1 MGTTNLTEFEV
12 AMKIVHKEPG
22 WRLFGAARTRKL
34 ASLGLDENL
43 VKTYINKIKNG
54 ELEEDPAKPDAPL
67 PNPVIEETPVEEVK
81 EEEQVIEEPKEEEL
95 VPIVEEPVTETTE
108 SEPIE
113 VEAEPIIEEPATSG
127 YVEEKKEEPN
137 EEDNNGYPE
146 GVVVYYVF
154 KKGDTLAK
162 VASMYNTTVA
172 RLLKKNNIKYPKQVT
187 VGYRLKV

>member
-1 MGTTNLTEFEV
+1 MSAGLTEFEV
-12 AMKIVHKEPG
+12 ALKIVHREPG

-54 ELEEDPAKPDAPL
+54 ELTEDPIKPVTVKE
-67 PNPVIEETPVEEVK
+67 PVAPVEEIK
-81 EEEQVIEEPKEEEL
+81 EEEEQVVEEPKEEEL

-113 VEAEPIIEEPATSG
+113 VEAEPIAEEPATSG
-127 YVEEKKEEPN
+127 YVEEKKEEPK
-137 EEDNNGYPE
+137 EESNNGYPE

-172 RLLKKNNIKYPKQVT
+172 RLLKKNNIRYPKQVT

>member
-1 MGTTNLTEFEV
+1 MSDRLTEMEV
-12 AMKIVHKEPG
+12 AFKIVHREPG

-54 ELEEDPAKPDAPL
+54 EITEDDLVKPDAPL
-67 PNPVIEETPVEEVK
+67 PNPVIEEAPVVEEVK
-81 EEEQVIEEPKEEEL
+81 EEEPVVEEPKEEEL
-95 VPIVEEPVTETTE
+95 VPIVEEPEVKEEVT
-108 SEPIE
+108 
-113 VEAEPIIEEPATSG
+113 IEEVKEDEAPV
-127 YVEEKKEEPN
+127 VEEKKEEPK
-137 EEDNNGYPE
+137 EEVNTGYPE

>member
-1 MGTTNLTEFEV
+1 MSDRLTEMEV
-12 AMKIVHKEPG
+12 AFKIVHREPG

-54 ELEEDPAKPDAPL
+54 EITEDDLVKPDAPL
-67 PNPVIEETPVEEVK
+67 PNPIIEEAPVVEEVK
-81 EEEQVIEEPKEEEL
+81 EEEPIVEEPKEEEL
-95 VPIVEEPVTETTE
+95 VPIVEE
-108 SEPIE
+108 SE
-113 VEAEPIIEEPATSG
+113 VEEEAPV
-127 YVEEKKEEPN
+127 VEEKKEEPK
-137 EEDNNGYPE
+137 EEANIGYPE